1 MCLYSHFDGG
11 VMRQEKFEEI
21 ELTRQQIS
29 ARADEVQ
36 TLLTM
41 QVAQGQPYFDQSQ
54 IIAGT
59 DYSFSD
65 VQTKITTSLE
75 ILSELQKL
83 NASPIVPG
91 STLKGIV
98 HGSNELNE
106 TLIALNEK
114 LKQISTTNAGWTD
127 IDYTNFT
134 AKTATGH
141 QVNFLPEFQ
150 NVASKSDQLIA
161 NLLSLSPLLRPRSG
175 YRFAIAA
182 KELSSI
188 IEQTNST
195 LGEARATL
203 KQTQNSASIVSELA
217 KKAVE
222 QQENVALKV
231 SESDRD
237 RTTIANFLAKVTE
250 QNAAIEQ
257 AISKSADLETS
268 IEASTEALQLFE
280 KQIEERDKR
289 FKSGEAALTNLLADL
304 RSKEESV
311 DELIEKSDQML
322 SLATVAGLASNFGD
336 MKKQLTNELR
346 RAGFAFYVAIV
357 FLAVSAIPL
366 FFLIMMPIAKPFIE
380 YYFEGLKIAE
390 QSSPTNSWQYLGQ
403 VLGRL
408 LILVPAIWLVR
419 FTSIRY
425 SSLFRLREHYAYK
438 YSMAVAVEGFKKQA
452 PLYGQEITAMVLE
465 QLAFNPVDKLVP
477 SSQIK
482 EGKPPLFLSVLLAK
496 FRQHLDDLDKDID
509 K

>member
-1 MCLYSHFDGG
+1 
-11 VMRQEKFEEI
+11 MRQEKFEEI

-29 ARADEVQ
+29 ARSEETQD
-36 TLLTM
+36 LLTT
-41 QVAQGQPYFDQSQ
+41 QTGSDQPYFDQSQ

-65 VQTKITTSLE
+65 VQAKITTSLE
-75 ILSELQKL
+75 ILSELEKL
-83 NASPIVPG
+83 HASPIVPG
-91 STLKGIV
+91 SILKGIV

-106 TLIALNEK
+106 ALIALNEK
-114 LKQISTTNAGWTD
+114 IKQISTTNAGWTD

-141 QVNFLPEFQ
+141 QVNLLPEFQ
-150 NVASKSDQLIA
+150 NVASKSDQFIA

-188 IEQTNST
+188 IEKTTST
-195 LGEARATL
+195 LGEARTIL
-203 KQTQNSASIVSELA
+203 KQTQNSSSIVSELA
-217 KKAVE
+217 KKALE

-257 AISKSADLETS
+257 AISKSTDLETT

-289 FKSGEAALTNLLADL
+289 FKSGEVALTNLLADL
-304 RSKEESV
+304 RLKEESV
-311 DELIEKSDQML
+311 DELIEKSGQML
-322 SLATVAGLASNFGD
+322 SLATVAGLASNFGQ
-336 MKKQLTNELR
+336 MKKELTKELKW
-346 RAGFAFYVAIV
+346 AGYGFYGAIA
-357 FLAVSAIPL
+357 FLAISAIPL
-366 FFLIMMPIAKPFIE
+366 FFLIMMPIAKPFLE
-380 YYFEGLKIAE
+380 YYFKGLQIVE
-390 QSSPTNSWQYLGQ
+390 QAALGSSWQYLGQ

-408 LILVPAIWLVR
+408 LILVPAIWLVK

-452 PLYGQEITAMVLE
+452 PDYGQEITAMVLE

-477 SSQIK
+477 SSQVK
-482 EGKPPLFLSVLLAK
+482 EGKPPVFLAVLLGK
-496 FRQHLDDLDKDID
+496 FRQHLDNMDRDLEK
-509 K
+509 